1 METTNSLPRTYQ
13 DDERVQKK
21 RWLILIV
28 VNLFTFM
35 STLDA
40 SIVNVALPQIS
51 KDLNLPIASSQWIVT
66 IYLMVICVLILL
78 FGRLGDMLGKIF
90 VFKIGTLLFILGS
103 LISGFGVTFALLLFG
118 RTVQALGA
126 SMTMANN
133 FGIATDIFPR
143 TERGRA
149 LGLIGT
155 FVSLGSIAGPGIG
168 GVVVSALSWNYIFW
182 INVPIGIVVMLLGQR
197 VLPKDLFRAKGR
209 LDKTGTFVFGMFII
223 LLFAGLL
230 LGQHFGYN
238 NGSIAGV
245 LVLSA
250 VFLIVFLR
258 VEWRKKEPMLQLRLF
273 GNPLFS
279 IGILC
284 GYLVFLANFCF
295 NIIAPFYTQ
304 DILNMSARDSGLL
317 MMLFPVMMAVV
328 APLSGALSD
337 KIGSEIL
344 TFAALLVLVAAQVGL
359 GFLNGTS
366 PLAYVG
372 LLIAMLGIGS
382 GMFMSPNNSLIMS
395 TVPRSQ
401 LGSAGSVNA
410 LIRNL
415 GMISGITFATTLLFA
430 SMSSVAGHRVTG
442 LIPGHPEIFLYSMHL
457 VFLASAGICM
467 VCAVI
472 TGIRLVR
479 SGHGMR
485 HKPA

>member
-1 METTNSLPRTYQ
+1 METMDSKPRTYQ
-13 DDERVQKK
+13 EDEKVQKK

-51 KDLNLPIASSQWIVT
+51 KELNLPIASSQWIVT

-78 FGRLGDMLGKIF
+78 FGRLGDMLGKIA
-90 VFKIGTLLFILGS
+90 VFKIGTMLFILGS

-182 INVPIGIVVMLLGQR
+182 INVPIGIIVMIIGQR
-197 VLPKDLFRAKGR
+197 VLPKDLFRAKGH

-230 LGQHFGYN
+230 LGQHFGYEN
-238 NGSIAGV
+238 WKIVGF
-245 LVLSA
+245 LVLA
-250 VFLIVFLR
+250 ALFLILFLR
-258 VEWRKKEPMLQLRLF
+258 VEWEKKEPMLQLRLF
-273 GNPLFS
+273 SNPLFS

-304 DILNMSARDSGLL
+304 DILNMTARDSGLL
-317 MMLFPVMMAVV
+317 MMLFPIMMAVV

-344 TFAALLVLVAAQVGL
+344 TFIALLVLVAAQVGL
-359 GFLNGTS
+359 GFLNEAS

-372 LLIAMLGIGS
+372 LLIALLGIGS

-395 TVPRSQ
+395 TVPRTQ

-430 SMSSVAGHRVTG
+430 CMSSVAGYRVTG
-442 LIPGHPEIFLYSMHL
+442 LIPGHPEIFLYGMHI
-457 VFLASAGICM
+457 VFLASASICM

-472 TGIRLVR
+472 TGIRLLHSKHHVR
-479 SGHGMR
+479 QT
-485 HKPA
+485 AA